1 MRRIFAGLFAGLI
14 AAALGSGSL
23 PVAASGSSQ
32 TIVGIAASNPDF
44 STLVSAVSCTGLV
57 PALNGSTRYT
67 VFAPTNEAFAKLG
80 LNASN
85 VCTAIPKATLTNI
98 LLYHVTK
105 GSLLAKRVLP
115 VNGHK
120 YRTIETLLED
130 QSFKVNS
137 AATIFTT
144 SGGKSQIV
152 ATNIRA
158 SNGVIHV
165 IDTVL
170 IPRAGSDQEGDQEGE
185 HGGDN

>member
-1 MRRIFAGLFAGLI
+1 MRRIFVGLFAGLI
-14 AAALGSGSL
+14 AAALGSVSL
-23 PVAASGSSQ
+23 PVAASGGSQ
-32 TIVGIAASNPDF
+32 TIVGIAASNPNF
-44 STLVSAVSCTGLV
+44 STLVAAVSCTGLV

-85 VCTAIPKATLTNI
+85 VCTALPKATLTNI

-105 GSLLAKRVLP
+105 GTRLANRVVP
-115 VNGHK
+115 AGDHK
-120 YRTIETLLED
+120 TRTIETLLED
-130 QSFKVNS
+130 QSFKVNR

-144 SGGKSQIV
+144 SGGMSQIV

-170 IPRAGSDQEGDQEGE
+170 IPGASSDQEGEQ
-185 HGGDN
+185 GGDN